1 MMKTNKLLCA
11 TIGIEEY
18 SNKIN
23 YIKIT
28 KKVLQLKTIEMILKI
43 IKKCLSLRKMTTN
56 FIQIHILQLQNT
68 HQIHKSLILTI
79 TTKKKGILI
88 RLIGIKSK
96 IIGIL
101 IKKIT

>member
-1 MMKTNKLLCA
+1 MMKMNKLLCA

-23 YIKIT
+23 YIKKT

-68 HQIHKSLILTI
+68 HQIHKSLILTT

-88 RLIGIKSK
+88 RLT